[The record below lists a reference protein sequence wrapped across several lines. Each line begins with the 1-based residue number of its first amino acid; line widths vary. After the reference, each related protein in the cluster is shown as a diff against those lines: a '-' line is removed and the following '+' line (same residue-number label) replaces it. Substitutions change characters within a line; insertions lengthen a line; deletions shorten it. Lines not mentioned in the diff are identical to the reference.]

1 MHKAQPKSKEVTIMK
16 IPLIL
21 IAFGGAL
28 LLALSW
34 DVTSSEDEEH
44 YLPRSS
50 ELNPIKNERYVAE
63 CASCHI
69 AYPPGLLPARS
80 WQKIMS
86 NLNDHFGEDASLDA
100 ATVSELTRYLSDNS
114 ADNSTA
120 RFAKKVQRRLSEDE
134 TPLRITELDF
144 FKREHDELPVR
155 LYRDNPKVGS
165 LSNCNA
171 CHTRAEHGSF
181 REREINIPGFGRW
194 DD

>member
-1 MHKAQPKSKEVTIMK
+1 MK

-21 IAFGGAL
+21 LSLGGAL
-28 LLALSW
+28 LLVLSL
-34 DVTSSEDEEH
+34 DVTSSEDDEH

-50 ELNPIKNERYVAE
+50 ELAPLKNARYVAE
-63 CASCHI
+63 CASCHM

-80 WQKIMS
+80 WQKLMS
-86 NLNDHFGEDASLDA
+86 GLENHFGEDASLDA
-100 ATVSELTRYLSDNS
+100 ATVAELTRYLTDNS

-120 RFAKKVQRRLSEDE
+120 RFAKKLQRRLAADE

-165 LSNCNA
+165 LSNCSA
-171 CHTRAEHGSF
+171 CHTRAENGSF
-181 REREINIPGFGRW
+181 REREINIPGYGRW
-194 DD
+194 ED